1 MVISLPFAGVH
12 EEPEASSPLVTQALL
27 GEPVLVLEERKG
39 WCRVRALDGSVGW
52 VRQAALTTPFLA
64 AGEPALVIKPK
75 VELDSFALY
84 LGTAVW
90 IRERRG
96 RRCHIF
102 SPSGY
107 EGWVEAEALW
117 PVSRLEERGR
127 GEVVVATAYLF
138 LGTPYLWGG
147 VTREGI
153 DCSGLAYVA
162 YLASGYRLPR
172 DAEDQFAVGRE
183 VTEGSALCPGDL
195 VFFSTVAPGASHVGI
210 YCGEGKF
217 INARS
222 RQGVCVNSLDDP
234 YFRSRYLGAR
244 RYF

>member
-12 EEPEASSPLVTQALL
+12 EEPETSSPLVTQALL
-27 GEPVLVLEERKG
+27 GEPVLVLERRKN
-39 WCRVRALDGSVGW
+39 WCRVRVLDGSVGW
-52 VRQAALTTPFLA
+52 VQQVALTTPVLA
-64 AGEPALVIKPK
+64 GGEPALVIKPK
-75 VELDSFALY
+75 AKLDSFALY

-90 IRERRG
+90 TRERREG
-96 RRCHIF
+96 WCRVF
-102 SPSGY
+102 SPSGH

-117 PVSRLEERGR
+117 PVRQLGERRR
-127 GEVVVATAYLF
+127 GEVVVATARLF

-153 DCSGLAYVA
+153 DCSGLTYIA
-162 YLASGYRLPR
+162 YLSSGYRLPR
-172 DAEDQFAVGRE
+172 DAEDQFAVGWE
-183 VTEGSALCPGDL
+183 VAPDELCPGDL

-222 RQGVCVNSLDDP
+222 RQGVCESSLDDS
-234 YFRSRYLGAR
+234 YFCSCYLGAR